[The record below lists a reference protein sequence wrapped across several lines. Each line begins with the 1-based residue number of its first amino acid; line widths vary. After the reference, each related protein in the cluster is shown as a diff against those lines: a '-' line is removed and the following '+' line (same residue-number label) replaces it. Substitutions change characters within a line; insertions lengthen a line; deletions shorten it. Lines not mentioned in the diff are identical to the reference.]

1 MNQKNNVVFIY
12 DEKAENFEIKIL
24 KIFEKYLELNMP
36 KRADR

>member
-1 MNQKNNVVFIY
+1 MNQKNNVVIIY